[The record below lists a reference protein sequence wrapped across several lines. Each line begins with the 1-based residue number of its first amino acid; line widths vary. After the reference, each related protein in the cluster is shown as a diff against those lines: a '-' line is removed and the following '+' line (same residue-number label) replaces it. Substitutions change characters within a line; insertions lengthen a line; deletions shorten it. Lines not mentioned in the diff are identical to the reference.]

1 MPLVT
6 PEEWLPYLAQKLD
19 DERPVVASL
28 RRYVNGNAPLPEM
41 GKNTRASWEAFQKK
55 ARVNYGGVACVSHAN
70 RIVLSGVRVGDDHE
84 SDATLAA
91 RRIYRDNRLPMQ
103 VADAV
108 WDMLAAR
115 RGYLVAGVDED
126 GRALITAEKP
136 EWFYAEAD
144 PTRPWRSRAALKVW
158 RDDVE
163 KLDYALV
170 WVRGS
175 RATFARSTSEY
186 APLTAT
192 GTGWALLR
200 VDEYDGH
207 PPVWILDRRT
217 GQALV
222 EPHTDLIDQINEGK
236 LQRLTT
242 AAIQA
247 FKQRALKKQPGASLP
262 DTDAEGN
269 PVDWEKV
276 FEPAPGA
283 LWDLPE
289 GIDIWES
296 APTDLRMLLDGEKAD
311 QRTFA
316 GVTGTPISALMPDG
330 QNQSAAGANATTAQ
344 QVDACRTDI
353 ERIKLAVAAAMVAA
367 LRIEGVDFGDETVE
381 VDFLDPAWT
390 TLAEQ
395 MDAVSKA
402 TSAGMSLPMA
412 QKMFLGWTQDQ
423 IDEDERNRRRAAGG
437 GILDRVLA
445 ARTAQPV
452 AVGATEQQ

>member
-6 PEEWLPYLAQKLD
+6 PEQWLPFLAKKLD
-19 DERPVVASL
+19 AARAEVQAL
-28 RRYVNGNAPLPEM
+28 RRYVDGNAPLPEM

-55 ARVNYGGVACVSHAN
+55 ARVNYGGTACTSHAN
-70 RIVLSGVRVGDDHE
+70 RIVLSGVRVGDDDE
-84 SDATLAA
+84 SEASLAA

-108 WDMLAAR
+108 WDMLSAR

-126 GRALITAEKP
+126 GKALITAEKP

-144 PTRPWRSRAALKVW
+144 PSRPWRSRAAIKVW

-163 KLDYALV
+163 KLDYAT
-170 WVRGS
+170 VRVTGA
-175 RATFARSTSEY
+175 RATFARVTSEY
-186 APLTAT
+186 TPLTAS
-192 GTGWALLR
+192 GSGWTQIGM
-200 VDEYDGH
+200 DEYEGN

-217 GQALV
+217 GQGLV

-247 FKQRALKKQPGASLP
+247 FKQRALKKQQGATLP
-262 DTDAEGN
+262 ETDTEGN

-353 ERIKLAVAAAMVAA
+353 ERIKLGVAAAMVAA
-367 LRIEGVDFGDETVE
+367 LRIEGVNFGDETVE

-402 TSAGMSLPMA
+402 VAAGMSLPTA

-423 IDEDERNRRRAAGG
+423 VDEDARNRRREAESSDVS
-437 GILDRVLA
+437 LLA
-445 ARTAQPV
+445 SAINRQI
-452 AVGATEQQ
+452 